1 MTPARAIILY
11 LILSLALMGIA
22 GRLDAFAPRFGG
34 LIYFGLAFALVVGY
48 WAVKQ
53 NNRLY
58 YARREWLDEFM
69 KKEKL

>member
-11 LILSLALMGIA
+11 LVVGLALIALA
-22 GRLDAFAPRFGG
+22 GRLDAFAPRFAG
-34 LIYFGLAFALVVGY
+34 LIYFGLAFALVGGL

-58 YARREWLDEFM
+58 FARRKWLDEFI
-69 KKEKL
+69 KGEK